1 MTQLLQRITR
11 LFSGSSFTSELENYI
26 IRRRPT
32 SVAEIERLQK
42 EYFSKKGYCGEICI

>member
-32 SVAEIERLQK
+32 SVAEIERLTK
-42 EYFSKKGYCGEICI
+42 EYFSLRGCIDEVRI